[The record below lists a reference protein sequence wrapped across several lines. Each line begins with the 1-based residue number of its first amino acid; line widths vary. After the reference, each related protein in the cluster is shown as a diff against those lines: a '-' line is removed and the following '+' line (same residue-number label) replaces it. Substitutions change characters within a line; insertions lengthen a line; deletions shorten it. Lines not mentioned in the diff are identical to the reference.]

1 MALACPDT
9 PRVLYLASELAPWMK
24 SGGLGEVA
32 RTLPESL
39 RAAGVDVRVLVPGY
53 APLLAAHTQL
63 RLSCEL
69 ACPAGVYPT
78 VRLFEAATLTGLPL
92 YVIDCPRYYD
102 RTGSAYQDAQGGD
115 FADNAQRFGLLSY
128 IGALIGSCQ
137 NPLSWQPNVLHAND
151 WHCALAMAY
160 LRYRLEPR
168 VKTVFTIHNL
178 AYQGLFAPAML
189 DALGLPPEAFQPDKL
204 EFWGQFSFLKAALL
218 WADRLLT
225 VSPRYAREI
234 QTPEY
239 GCGLEGLLCARSQDL
254 SGILNGI
261 DDEAWNPATDEYLVA
276 PYDGAH
282 LDAKSANKQAL
293 QGRLGLEPLA
303 DVPLF
308 AVISRLTHQKGLD
321 LLLEIAPALVALPA
335 QLVVLGHGEPSLEDA
350 FCALAASWPG
360 KIATVLGFE
369 EALAHQIEAGADA
382 FVMPSRYEPCGL
394 NQMYSLRYG
403 TPPIVRATGGL
414 ADTVVDASDPAP
426 AGSPANGFV
435 FEEFSPNSLMGA
447 MVRAVDI
454 YRQPECWRV
463 LQRAG
468 MALDLG
474 WTVATER
481 HRFIYNELVGG
492 VGETDLID
500 PCLIGGVQGAST
512 CTICYK

>member
-1 MALACPDT
+1 MALGCPAT

-53 APLLAAHTQL
+53 APVLAAHAQA
-63 RLSCEL
+63 RLSCEI
-69 ACPAGVYPT
+69 ASPAGVYPAVKLLET
-78 VRLFEAATLTGLPL
+78 TTPTGLPL
-92 YVIDCPRYYD
+92 YLIDCPQYYV
-102 RTGSAYQDAQGGD
+102 RPGSAYQDSKGVD

-128 IGALIGSCQ
+128 IGALIGSSA

-160 LRYRLEPR
+160 LRYRLQPR

-178 AYQGLFAPAML
+178 AFQGLFAPDTL
-189 DALGLPPEAFQPDKL
+189 GALGLPPEAFQPDGL
-204 EFWGQFSFLKAALL
+204 EFWGQLSFLKAALQ
-218 WADRLLT
+218 WADLLLT

-239 GCGLEGLLCARSQDL
+239 GCGLDGLLCARSQDL

-261 DDEAWNPATDEYLVA
+261 DDVAWNPATDRYLVA
-276 PYDGAH
+276 SYDASR
-282 LDAKSANKQAL
+282 LDAKLANKLAL
-293 QGRLGLEPLA
+293 QDRLGLDPLG

-335 QLVVLGHGEPSLEDA
+335 QLVVLGHGERSLEDA
-350 FCALAASWPG
+350 FSALAAAWPG
-360 KIATVLGFE
+360 KSASLIGFA

-414 ADTVVDASDPAP
+414 ADTVVDASNQAP
-426 AGSPANGFV
+426 TGCAANGFV
-435 FEEFSPNSLMGA
+435 FEEFSANALMA
-447 MVRAVDI
+447 AVVRAIGV
-454 YRQPECWRV
+454 YRRPERWRS
-463 LQRAG
+463 LQQAG
-468 MALDLG
+468 MAMDFG
-474 WTVATER
+474 WTAATER
-481 HRFIYNELVGG
+481 HRGIYTELVAQ
-492 VGETDLID
+492 ES
-500 PCLIGGVQGAST
+500 GAVPA
-512 CTICYK
+512 